1 MASVYTD
8 NGGVRIHALDNERD
22 GALVPALVVPGMGES
37 ADEFAWLLDA
47 LGDRR
52 VLVVDVRGRGGS
64 DAPQHGYTWADHY
77 GDLLAAMAH
86 AGLDR
91 PIVIGFSRGSSYA
104 FGAALHAPEPVR
116 GLVVNDYWARH
127 VGLPPEAVPMLMN
140 QRNRGRIMAERMS
153 PRVIEQVIRESEEIS
168 LWDRLAELSC
178 PLLVVRGG
186 RKGSLVSDEI
196 VEQYRAAYPDVQ
208 VALIPDQGHDLW
220 SRDVATYLA
229 TLAPFLAEIDA
240 AWVAPRA

>member
-1 MASVYTD
+1 VYTD

-22 GALVPALVVPGMGES
+22 GTLVPVLVVPGMGES
-37 ADEFAWLLDA
+37 ADEFDWLLDA

-52 VLVVDVRGRGGS
+52 VLIVDVRGRGGS
-64 DAPQHGYTWADHY
+64 DAPDAGYTWADHY
-77 GDLLAAMAH
+77 GDLLAAMAT

-91 PIVIGFSRGSSYA
+91 PVVIGFSRGSSYA
-104 FGAALHAPEPVR
+104 FGAALHAPAPVR
-116 GLVVNDYWARH
+116 GVVINDYWARH
-127 VGLPPEAVPMLMN
+127 VGLPPEALEGLKN

-153 PRVIEQVIRESEEIS
+153 PRVIERVILESEEIP
-168 LWDRLAELSC
+168 LWDRLAELEC

-196 VEQYRAAYPDVQ
+196 VAQYRAAYPDVQ

-220 SRDVATYLA
+220 SRDVPTYLA
-229 TLAPFLAEIDA
+229 TLEPFLAAIDA
-240 AWVAPRA
+240 QSGTRRA